1 MKINPIN
8 ILKTI
13 GKLPFKLVD
22 LKLDGKMDSKKQKA
36 AANSIIRNHI
46 IWSMGTGLIPLP
58 FVDFF
63 AVSAVQLDMVRQLS
77 KVYEVDFK
85 ETEGKAV
92 ITSLTGSGLAQLGKR
107 AAIKFIPG
115 IGSVVGGIA
124 MSIFSGASTYAL
136 GEVFREHFE
145 TGGTF
150 LDFDPSRL
158 KKYYQEKFEKGKK
171 VAEEIRVEEKRK
183 AKEGDGGSIKKSEI
197 VETVETPET
206 ENEHETVEEFVAETI
221 EEIVV
226 EAEEE
231 MSTIE
236 ETKTTDDVF
245 SRQDKLVAKIKELAE
260 LKDMGILSDDEFQQM
275 KTKIIEKF

>member
-1 MKINPIN
+1 MKIKPID
-8 ILKTI
+8 ILKSI
-13 GKLPFKLVD
+13 GRLPFKLVD

-77 KVYEVDFK
+77 KVYEIDFK

-115 IGSVVGGIA
+115 IGSIVGGIA
-124 MSIFSGASTYAL
+124 MSVFSGASTYAL

-150 LDFDPSRL
+150 LDFDPGRL

-171 VAEEIRVEEKRK
+171 VAQEIREEEKRK
-183 AKEGDGGSIKKSEI
+183 EKEGDGGSIKRN
-197 VETVETPET
+197 ETAET
-206 ENEHETVEEFVAETI
+206 ENETVEEFVAETT
-221 EEIVV
+221 EETVVV
-226 EAEEE
+226 EKEETI
-231 MSTIE
+231 SIIE
-236 ETKTTDDVF
+236 ETQTMEEAF
-245 SRQDKLVAKIKELAE
+245 SQQDKLVAKIKELAE
-260 LKDMGILSDDEFQQM
+260 LRDVGIISDDEFQQM
-275 KTKIIEKF
+275 KTRVIEKF